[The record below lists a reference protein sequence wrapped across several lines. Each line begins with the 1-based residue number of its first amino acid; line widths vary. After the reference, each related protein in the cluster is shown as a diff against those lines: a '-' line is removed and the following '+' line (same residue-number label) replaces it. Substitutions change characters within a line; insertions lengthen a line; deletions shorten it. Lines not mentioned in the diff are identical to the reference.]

1 MTPRAKSNTGMA
13 VTIDIGNPNN
23 IHPTDKQDVG
33 YRLAALA
40 LRQTYG
46 LPGIASGAVYHAVS
60 IVGGAAKLTFTHTG
74 TGLVAKGSK
83 LQGFELAG
91 ADRHF
96 YPADATI
103 QGDQVILSSDSVSQ
117 PIAVRYAWED
127 DASNANLFT
136 KEGYPTAP
144 FRTDDWP
151 AITRDIKYH
160 ISLSP
165 H

>member
-1 MTPRAKSNTGMA
+1 MSINRPHTGMA

-40 LRQTYG
+40 LHQTYG
-46 LPGIASGAVYHAVS
+46 LPGIASGAVYHSVS
-60 IVGGAAKLTFTHTG
+60 IVGGTAKLTFANT
-74 TGLVAKGSK
+74 
-83 LQGFELAG
+83 G

-103 QGDQVILSSDSVSQ
+103 QGDQVILSTDKVPQ

-127 DASNANLFT
+127 DASNANLFN

-151 AITRDIKYH
+151 AITPAIKYH
-160 ISLSP
+160 ISLVNP
-165 H
+165 PQ